1 MQKRTP
7 KFVSIIISNYNAK
20 EFLEK
25 CLASLMKLS
34 YPTYEVIVVDAGSTD
49 GSAEI
54 VKKKFSDVRLIETRK
69 MGIGEAINLGIQH
82 SKGEIIVFDLNSDD
96 VVDKNWLS
104 ILVSALETSPEIGIV
119 EGKRYGTTHGVLYG
133 AGGKVNW
140 ITGNVYGIGQG
151 KMDSEEFNFGREV
164 DFVRVIA
171 VKREVIR
178 RIGLCDHAY
187 YIYFEDTDFCIRAK
201 KAGFKI
207 LYVPEAIL
215 WHVGGATVGKGTLRA
230 YYYFRRNHIRFIV
243 KNFPISTLFTALFL
257 SLIAQM
263 LFDVP
268 RILPL
273 TYYLFSIKGLKN
285 SALRGDI
292 RYIETFFK
300 VLLWN
305 FRNLRETIHARWQA
319 KMIVNRLS

>member
-1 MQKRTP
+1 
-7 KFVSIIISNYNAK
+7 
-20 EFLEK
+20 
-25 CLASLMKLS
+25 MKLS

-54 VKKKFSDVRLIETRK
+54 VKKFSDIRLIETRK
-69 MGIGEAINLGIQH
+69 MGIGEAINLGIHH

-119 EGKRYGTTHGVLYG
+119 EGKRYGTTALGVLYG

-151 KMDSEEFNFGREV
+151 KMNSEEFNFRREV

-178 RIGLCDHAY
+178 RIGLCDPAY

-230 YYYFRRNHIRFIV
+230 YYYFRKNHIRFII
-243 KNFPISTLFTALFL
+243 KNFPISTMFTALFW

-268 RILPL
+268 RIFPL
-273 TYYLFSIKGLKN
+273 TYYLIPLKGLRD

-292 RYIETFFK
+292 RYVEAFLKSI
-300 VLLWN
+300 LWN
-305 FRNLRETIHARWQA
+305 FRNLQETMRARWQA